1 LWETNA
7 NFMQLR
13 SQPAIENQ
21 IKSANQA
28 NLTTADLQDTINEL
42 YTSPQNKKAIREV
55 MVVLADIKDAM
66 HGQTPNW
73 IFVEAARG
81 GGVAGRRTQSRS
93 KQIVAAYQGTAQAIV
108 SDQVQRELKE
118 KIKNKANF
126 NTRLVLYFLQNGRDL
141 YTGDAI
147 NIDRLSEYDIDHILP
162 QSLVK
167 DDSLDNRVLTNAR

>member
-1 LWETNA
+1 EDSTIFKQKLTEISWLTAAQLKQLGQLRYRGWGQLSRKLLTGLKDDNNRSIMDGLWETNA

-81 GGVAGRRTQSRS
+81 GGVA
-93 KQIVAAYQGTAQAIV
+93 
-108 SDQVQRELKE
+108 
-118 KIKNKANF
+118 
-126 NTRLVLYFLQNGRDL
+126 
-141 YTGDAI
+141 
-147 NIDRLSEYDIDHILP
+147 
-162 QSLVK
+162 
-167 DDSLDNRVLTNAR
+167 